1 MPVTDSRAR
10 LWRAMF
16 DLNARLTALL
26 FDNAQLHASSPLGW
40 VLRVLRYPYALIRD
54 LVRGEL
60 NMRAMSL
67 VYTTLLS
74 VVPLV
79 AFSFSLIKGL
89 GMSATLEP
97 VIHEFLRPM
106 GEDAGQLTTRVLE
119 FADNIRGTVVGSVG
133 LAVLVFTVLST
144 IQKVEE
150 SLNFVW
156 RVERPRSFARRVME
170 YLSMMVIGP
179 IVLVTAFGLVAT
191 TGNSGWARSLMQW
204 PLIAP
209 LATGIGKLVPY
220 VIITGIFTFLFGF
233 IPNARVR
240 FLPALIGGAT
250 AGFLWAASGAGFS
263 AFVHYSTQ
271 LVAVYTGFAV
281 VITAIIWVYL
291 SWLILMIGAQ
301 LSFYVQNP
309 HYLRRGH
316 EQIRLAGSVAER
328 VAFNVMYLVGRA
340 YQKGER
346 IWTTNLLAQRFDMPS
361 ITLAGVV
368 HALEHEGLL
377 VATEDECLIPGRDMH
392 EIRLTEILDAVR
404 RRSGSG
410 PHATA
415 HTDPAVDQ
423 LAQGIEKT
431 MNECI
436 ANRSLADLAKE
447 G

>member
-1 MPVTDSRAR
+1 
-10 LWRAMF
+10 MF
-16 DLNARLTALL
+16 DFHDRLTALL
-26 FDNAQLHASSPLGW
+26 FDHPQLPARGPLGW
-40 VLRVLRYPYALIRD
+40 LLRFLRYPYALIRD
-54 LVRGEL
+54 LIRGEL
-60 NMRAMSL
+60 NMRAMGL

-74 VVPLV
+74 VVPLI

-97 VIHEFLRPM
+97 VIYEFLRPV
-106 GEDAGQLTTRVLE
+106 GDNATELTARVLE
-119 FADNIRGTVVGSVG
+119 FADNIRGTVVGSLG
-133 LAVLVFTVLST
+133 LAFLIFTVLST

-179 IVLVTAFGLVAT
+179 VILVTAFGLMAT
-191 TGNSGWARSLMQW
+191 TGSSRWAQNLMHL
-204 PLIAP
+204 PFIAP
-209 LATGIGKLVPY
+209 LASGVGKLVPY
-220 VIITGIFTFLFGF
+220 LIVTGVFTFLFAF

-250 AGFLWAASGAGFS
+250 AGFLWAAIGAVFS

-271 LVAVYTGFAV
+271 LVAVYTGFAI
-281 VITAIIWVYL
+281 VITAIIWVYV

-316 EQIRLAGSVAER
+316 EHIRLASSIAER
-328 VAFNVMYLVGRA
+328 LAFNVMYLVGQA
-340 YQKGER
+340 YREGKR
-346 IWTTNLLAQRFDMPS
+346 VWTTNLLAQKFDMPS

-368 HALEHEGLL
+368 HALEQAGLV
-377 VATEDECLIPGRDMH
+377 VATEDDCLMPGRDMH
-392 EIRLTEILDAVR
+392 EIKLAQILDAAR
-404 RRSGSG
+404 RRSGFG

-415 HTDPAVDQ
+415 RTDPAIDA
-423 LAQGIEKT
+423 LAGGIEQAMAERVGDRT
-431 MNECI
+431 
-436 ANRSLADLAKE
+436 LADLVLEAK
-447 G
+447 